1 MLTVNWDVNWDV
13 NYVTGCAI
21 AQPRGCILTTLT
33 CEAAE
38 RSGARSSWLS
48 MLSTRKVIVKE
59 STHHSAQRSM
69 QLGLG
74 IDGGWGN
81 GVLGNG

>member
-1 MLTVNWDVNWDV
+1 MLTGMLTN
-13 NYVTGCAI
+13 VTGCAI

-59 STHHSAQRSM
+59 STHHSAQRPLAALPGPCSRP
-69 QLGLG
+69 
-74 IDGGWGN
+74 
-81 GVLGNG
+81 